1 MRISRSTPSGGNE
14 HIFWDFENWSD
25 LLHESRQMWAA
36 FDKNEKTG
44 VRFGMFPAGPMRQ
57 AEKEGFT
64 GRELTLALMTEA
76 EKDGGMRA

>member
-1 MRISRSTPSGGNE
+1 MSFDDNPVIKNLREARQ
-14 HIFWDFENWSD
+14 FEK
-25 LLHESRQMWAA
+25 LLYAEKARQMWAA

-44 VRFGMFPAGPMRQ
+44 VRFGMFPAGPMRK

-76 EKDGGMRA
+76 EKNGGMRA